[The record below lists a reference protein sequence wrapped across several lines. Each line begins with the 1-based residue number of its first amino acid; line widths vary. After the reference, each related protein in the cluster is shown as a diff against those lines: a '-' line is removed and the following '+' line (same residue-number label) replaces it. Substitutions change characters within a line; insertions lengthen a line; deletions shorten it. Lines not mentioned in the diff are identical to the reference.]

1 MGVLGVP
8 TPFWGSPR
16 QVLLWGGLFGPFLLG
31 FPTPCLF
38 LGGVAP
44 TPGSIFGGFLNPLC
58 PFSGGSQTSVSLFR
72 GFLSPFFGV
81 PGGDPGLPGLGAAG
95 LGLPLRRAVSAR
107 ILGGFG
113 EEFWGREDPK
123 ICCFPPRVAAQM
135 PTVHYEMPNGYN
147 TDYGAERLR
156 IPEGLFDPS
165 NVKVWES
172 WGGL

>member
-1 MGVLGVP
+1 M
-8 TPFWGSPR
+8 
-16 QVLLWGGLFGPFLLG
+16 
-31 FPTPCLF
+31 
-38 LGGVAP
+38 
-44 TPGSIFGGFLNPLC
+44 
-58 PFSGGSQTSVSLFR
+58 
-72 GFLSPFFGV
+72 
-81 PGGDPGLPGLGAAG
+81 
-95 LGLPLRRAVSAR
+95 SAR